1 MDEKSLKDLR
11 ITRGLFQRE
20 VAEKVG
26 VSIPFYS
33 MVESGIRLP
42 SLKCSKDMAY
52 MLGISLDDFYK
63 LVENNINKI

>member
-11 ITRGLFQRE
+11 VSKGLLQRE
-20 VAEKVG
+20 LAEKAG

-42 SLKCSKDMAY
+42 SLKCSKDIAY
-52 MLGISLDDFYK
+52 MLGISLDDFYS